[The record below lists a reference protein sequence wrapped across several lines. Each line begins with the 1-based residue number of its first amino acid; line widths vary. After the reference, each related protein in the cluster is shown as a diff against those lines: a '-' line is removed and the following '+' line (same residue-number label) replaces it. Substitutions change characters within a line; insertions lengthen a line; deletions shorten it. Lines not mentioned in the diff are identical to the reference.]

1 MIATSPV
8 SLSFLSEA
16 STMEAEDAE
25 SIRPVLDPLCG
36 TWCMWL
42 LRIHWILSVCV
53 LVPWSLCTLRCH
65 RNFLKSNSDRKSMG
79 LGIYANPRVE
89 SQL

>member
-25 SIRPVLDPLCG
+25 RTCPVLDPLCG

-42 LRIHWILSVCV
+42 PRIHWILSACV
-53 LVPWSLCTLRCH
+53 VVPWSLCAPLDATET
-65 RNFLKSNSDRKSMG
+65 S
-79 LGIYANPRVE
+79 
-89 SQL
+89 